1 MKHITD
7 VLVKPLI
14 TEKSNQ
20 KSEKLGR
27 FTFVVA
33 FKSSKEQIKAAV
45 EAMYGVHVNDVN
57 TLRMPGKNKTRYTN
71 KGLAKGMKSP
81 YKKAVVTCVEGE
93 TIDFYG
99 NI

>member
-45 EAMYGVHVNDVN
+45 ETMYGVHVNDVN
-57 TLRMPGKNKTRYTN
+57 QRSLYWLRRK
-71 KGLAKGMKSP
+71 LQQ
-81 YKKAVVTCVEGE
+81 VE
-93 TIDFYG
+93 IVQVK
-99 NI
+99 